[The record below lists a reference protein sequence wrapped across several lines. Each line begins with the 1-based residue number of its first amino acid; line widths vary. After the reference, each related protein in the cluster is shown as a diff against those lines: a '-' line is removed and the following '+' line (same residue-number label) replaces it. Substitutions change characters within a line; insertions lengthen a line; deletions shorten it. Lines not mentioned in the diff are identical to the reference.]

1 MAFDKRISADQRKK
15 IKSGRR
21 FAKQVGDRQAERHLV
36 AVKQN
41 RERVNA

>member
-1 MAFDKRISADQRKK
+1 MAYDKKLSKSDRNK

-36 AVKQN
+36 AVKQS
-41 RERVNA
+41 REKVSA